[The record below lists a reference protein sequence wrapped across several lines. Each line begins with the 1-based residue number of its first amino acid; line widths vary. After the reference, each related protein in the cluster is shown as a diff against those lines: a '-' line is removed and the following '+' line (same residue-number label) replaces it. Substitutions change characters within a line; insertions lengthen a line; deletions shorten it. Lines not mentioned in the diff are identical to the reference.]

1 MTHTVCTQLK
11 PSLSVRTRA
20 LTNKSHTRLANKL
33 SLLSDSL
40 NLRHRNRNVERR
52 NHFKHRHVFLN
63 RDDCLPDPKSPVED
77 NGLKEQSVINSI
89 QDTSASSVSS
99 TSCGS
104 SSMSSVCKWK
114 GCGCIDIERTQLI
127 NHIQQIHVV
136 PQLSS
141 RRKYFS
147 CLWQDC
153 RVFGRPSVSAA
164 WLEQHILHHTDAKG
178 KPFRCIFDACT
189 LRFSTSTL
197 LERHV
202 QRTHMRTNRIN
213 SDSLPKVSLTDKN
226 ILCQPHSEEITN
238 LQNPLKKCTSL
249 STKKNLRKRKKT
261 RTYRVRRLDFYDYR
275 SQILVK
281 NKLKISYLLNKELT
295 TKNNHERSRILPLSF
310 CKLPLKLYDKS
321 TNPRARPN
329 VNPPNI
335 MVSKESTLPSLLRH
349 TKDVHQHISL
359 LLTTPHT
366 FVGRRISLDH
376 RCEFLVRWISGS
388 GHRSTTFLFLVH
400 FSVKSQTT
408 CFISKLFFSVIPPTW
423 MFEEELN
430 VAAHLESIL

>member
-40 NLRHRNRNVERR
+40 NLRLRHGNRNVGRR

-63 RDDCLPDPKSPVED
+63 RDECSPDPKSPVEE
-77 NGLKEQSVINSI
+77 NSLKEQSVINSV

-104 SSMSSVCKWK
+104 SGISSVCKWK
-114 GCGCIDIERTQLI
+114 GCECVDIERTQLI

-178 KPFRCIFDACT
+178 KPFRCIFDSCT

-202 QRTHMRTNRIN
+202 QRTHMRANRIS
-213 SDSLPKVSLTDKN
+213 SDSLPKVSLTDKS
-226 ILCQPHSEEITN
+226 IICQSHSEEITD
-238 LQNPLKKCTSL
+238 LQNSLKKSTSL
-249 STKKNLRKRKKT
+249 STKKNLRKRKKA
-261 RTYRVRRLDFYDYR
+261 RTYR
-275 SQILVK
+275 
-281 NKLKISYLLNKELT
+281 
-295 TKNNHERSRILPLSF
+295 
-310 CKLPLKLYDKS
+310 
-321 TNPRARPN
+321 
-329 VNPPNI
+329 
-335 MVSKESTLPSLLRH
+335 
-349 TKDVHQHISL
+349 
-359 LLTTPHT
+359 
-366 FVGRRISLDH
+366 G
-376 RCEFLVRWISGS
+376 
-388 GHRSTTFLFLVH
+388 
-400 FSVKSQTT
+400 
-408 CFISKLFFSVIPPTW
+408 
-423 MFEEELN
+423 
-430 VAAHLESIL
+430 